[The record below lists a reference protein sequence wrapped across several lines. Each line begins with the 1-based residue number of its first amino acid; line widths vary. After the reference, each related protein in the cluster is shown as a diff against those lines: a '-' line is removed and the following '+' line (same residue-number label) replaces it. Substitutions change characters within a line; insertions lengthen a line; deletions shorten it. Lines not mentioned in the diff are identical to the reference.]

1 MAWMIDLSGQKTWA
15 RDAIDALRATG
26 LKVESTAETM
36 PKTVVGIILAAEFS
50 VGLHDALAAVDPCRH
65 RAVVIGPPDGA
76 LDPWPVL
83 AAGAAE
89 CVAWHGQGA
98 AISAWAHR
106 ADEVERL
113 LDSKEIRGRLK
124 GASPVLRAALRD
136 LVVAARYG
144 HAPILILGETG
155 TGKEL
160 AAGVAHAVSSQRGG
174 LVVVD
179 STTIIPTLLGSE
191 LFGHERGA
199 FTGAVSV
206 RTGACSAADQ
216 GSLFL
221 DEVGELPLELQ
232 PGLLRVIQEGAYKRV
247 GGDRW
252 LHSSFRLICATN
264 RDLRDEVANGAF
276 RADLYYRI
284 AAATVTM
291 PPLRDRLED
300 VLGLFAG
307 FCQEASGAHDEPVLD
322 RAVEELLLHREY
334 PGNLRDL
341 RQLAARVA
349 ARHVGAGPITPGDFP
364 AQDRP
369 VTLHAS
375 VAGTD
380 ATRGPDVREGFRSAM
395 TLAVERGMGLR
406 DIKEW
411 AGDAAVEVALEQCG
425 GNLAAAAARLEVTE
439 RALQLRHNR
448 RTASP

>member
-1 MAWMIDLSGQKTWA
+1 MAWLIDLSGRKTWA
-15 RDAIDALRATG
+15 REAIDALRAAG
-26 LKVESTAETM
+26 LNVESTAESM
-36 PKTVVGIILAAEFS
+36 SKTVVGIILAAEFS
-50 VGLHDALAAVDPCRH
+50 VGLQDALAAVDPCRQ
-65 RAVVIGPPDGA
+65 RAVVIGPPDGT

-89 CVAWHGQGA
+89 CVAWHGHGA

-106 ADEVERL
+106 ADDVEGI
-113 LDSKEIRGRLK
+113 LDSKEVRGRLK
-124 GASPVLRAALRD
+124 GASRALRVALRD

-144 HAPILILGETG
+144 NAPILILGETG

-160 AAGVAHAVSSQRGG
+160 AAGVAHAVSNQRGG

-179 STTIIPTLLGSE
+179 STTIVPALMGSE

-264 RDLRDEVANGAF
+264 RDLRDEVASGSF

-307 FCQEASGAHDEPVLD
+307 FCREASGACDEPVLD

-369 VTLHAS
+369 VALHAPLGG
-375 VAGTD
+375 VD
-380 ATRGPDVREGFRSAM
+380 ATSSSDVRQGLRSAM
-395 TLAVERGMGLR
+395 TLVVERGMGLH

-425 GNLAAAAARLEVTE
+425 GNLAAAAAMLEVTE
-439 RALQLRHNR
+439 RALQLRQNR